1 MKSILAILFLLFSL
15 GAYAQSHDSVT
26 PKTSNSLQK
35 KDSVVNK
42 IKEVHKTPLVR
53 NTKSDSTLKNTDSTE
68 KMVVALPPTKKELLE
83 KALDKD
89 AIQHTYAGKNI
100 VKLLFPNWLLENKK
114 QNSSNIRLHLSSEH
128 NDLLFYFFLGLLT
141 LLGIVRTGFPKYSK
155 QITHFLLQPNLRRK
169 QSKESLNIENIIPS
183 LLFNFLFVLSTSLFV
198 GQLIDKQIKGASFW
212 LIFLYCAFAI
222 TVIYLIKYIVIKLSG
237 WLFNAPIAASTYN
250 YVVSSINK
258 LIGIVLIPLT
268 IFIAYAGNSAT
279 SSFYSLAGIL
289 VGCLFLY
296 RYIASF
302 MLIRGSLNVNAF
314 HFFLYLCAVEI
325 IPLLITY
332 KVIIINYSGYLYN

>member
-100 VKLLFPNWLLENKK
+100 VSFFSPIGYWKIKSKIHPISDYTYP
-114 QNSSNIRLHLSSEH
+114 QNTMTC
-128 NDLLFYFFLGLLT
+128 FF
-141 LLGIVRTGFPKYSK
+141 I
-155 QITHFLLQPNLRRK
+155 
-169 QSKESLNIENIIPS
+169 
-183 LLFNFLFVLSTSLFV
+183 
-198 GQLIDKQIKGASFW
+198 SF
-212 LIFLYCAFAI
+212 
-222 TVIYLIKYIVIKLSG
+222 
-237 WLFNAPIAASTYN
+237 
-250 YVVSSINK
+250 
-258 LIGIVLIPLT
+258 
-268 IFIAYAGNSAT
+268 
-279 SSFYSLAGIL
+279 
-289 VGCLFLY
+289 
-296 RYIASF
+296 
-302 MLIRGSLNVNAF
+302 
-314 HFFLYLCAVEI
+314 
-325 IPLLITY
+325 
-332 KVIIINYSGYLYN
+332 